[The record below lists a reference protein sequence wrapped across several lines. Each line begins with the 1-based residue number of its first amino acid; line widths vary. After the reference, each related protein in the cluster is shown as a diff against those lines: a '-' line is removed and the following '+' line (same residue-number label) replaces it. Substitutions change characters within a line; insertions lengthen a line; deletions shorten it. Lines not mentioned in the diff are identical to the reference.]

1 MKCVIFVLAR
11 DRELFI
17 QLEHDTF
24 TQPRLNSDVQIRVH
38 PFRQLMYRIIPCNE
52 YVKSFTD
59 MYLLNF
65 HYLYHLMCKAFPL
78 HGLSNIRNY
87 ELYVAWSCK

>member
-59 MYLLNF
+59 MYLLTSI
-65 HYLYHLMCKAFPL
+65 Y
-78 HGLSNIRNY
+78 
-87 ELYVAWSCK
+87 

>member
-1 MKCVIFVLAR
+1 MKCVIFALAR

-65 HYLYHLMCKAFPL
+65 QLFVSLNVQSFSSTWIK
-78 HGLSNIRNY
+78 
-87 ELYVAWSCK
+87 

>member
-65 HYLYHLMCKAFPL
+65 QLFVSLNVQSFSSTWIK
-78 HGLSNIRNY
+78 
-87 ELYVAWSCK
+87 